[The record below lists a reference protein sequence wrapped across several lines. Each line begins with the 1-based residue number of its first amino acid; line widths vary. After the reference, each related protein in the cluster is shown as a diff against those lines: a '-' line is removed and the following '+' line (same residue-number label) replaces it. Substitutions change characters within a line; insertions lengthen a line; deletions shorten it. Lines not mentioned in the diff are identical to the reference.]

1 VERGPFRG
9 LILFPKSYCS
19 KIVRKPLPLAGP
31 LLHAFAGKGRRRN
44 GKADGGGTA
53 QRQPFLTP
61 SAWPPDLASSVNHGR
76 PKRPQKNHVNKNENA
91 MQPSDPLGMKGQK
104 LHLDQQQKENRADDK
119 RYPGD
124 SIREES
130 QPAPAQ
136 ALRPREKLDKNI
148 GRKLPPQIFLGFLR
162 IAELRL
168 ELPVEHADLRGQHD
182 EMHERIGMRNN
193 ENDRRQNKKGDKR
206 QWHIA
211 HKRQFNGIF
220 QEKIFMCH
228 GASRDADV
236 NQYEEIAQPQT
247 CADRGGTVHSP

>member
-1 VERGPFRG
+1 
-9 LILFPKSYCS
+9 
-19 KIVRKPLPLAGP
+19 
-31 LLHAFAGKGRRRN
+31 
-44 GKADGGGTA
+44 
-53 QRQPFLTP
+53 
-61 SAWPPDLASSVNHGR
+61 
-76 PKRPQKNHVNKNENA
+76 

-247 CADRGGTVHSP
+247 CADRGRVLDGFSERVEVMRLFGEFFDWVSVADQVRCGRIFVRHSCPPQPVVA